1 MEAMNRQ
8 QRERVR
14 QLEREKALY
23 RYGSALERGDFA
35 VVSRVLEE
43 AEQDPVLERL
53 ILEVNGAYLTET
65 EGQEQTA
72 ESALREWRKQSK
84 ERLLAELQEGDV
96 RTGEVI
102 SICDFGA
109 FVDLGGADGLIHL
122 SELSWR
128 SVAHPS
134 EVVKVGDE
142 VEVYVLNVDRDRKRI
157 GLSLKR
163 LESDPWSLVAERYH
177 IGQLEEGEGEEE
189 ESPSFVEIPTTDL
202 RRDPVRMYLREI
214 GRVPLLDPVEEMWIA
229 MWISAAGHVVSAI
242 KATDPTRRTKEQKE
256 ALRHWLTELESHAQ
270 RTVRPAS
277 QIEPPPGILHADM
290 VAGLF
295 EKLGGDWAQLEGVSA
310 ALGQAPYDLLTPVA
324 PAIVASTYEA
334 ICDACLALEEATE
347 ELSLEPPSLT
357 PILREAGLLGLGR
370 ESSCYMRDY
379 LRRAVP
385 GKSEE
390 DESKR
395 RRLCGLLF
403 DLYRSLCVM
412 PRPTLGK
419 FGDHHQSQREC
430 PPRELF
436 LEQMTDLDQVI
447 QHLLVILKRAEDAR
461 QALVRANL
469 RLVVSVAKRYM
480 GRGINFLD
488 LIQEGNIGLLKAVE
502 KFDYTKG
509 YKFSTYATWWIRQS
523 ISRAIAD
530 LDHAAHISQMPILLE
545 TPRSGQKQSS
555 LDDLM
560 EEETLLRPTEG
571 TSGEQLR
578 DHVRDALDQLSQ
590 RERDVMEMRF
600 GLKDGQAYTL
610 EEVAQAF
617 GVTCERIR
625 QIEAKALRLLR
636 SFPSS
641 GRKPRDPSDE
651 CPHCRD

>member
-1 MEAMNRQ
+1 MTQTNAVGTEQDNTLA
-8 QRERVR
+8 
-14 QLEREKALY
+14 QLASRPQVQALIAQAAARKRLPYNELLAALPEDDFDENQVDAIY
-23 RYGSALERGDFA
+23 RHLIELGIEIPSD
-35 VVSRVLEE
+35 EE
-43 AEQDPVLERL
+43 AEEDP
-53 ILEVNGAYLTET
+53 ADTE
-65 EGQEQTA
+65 
-72 ESALREWRKQSK
+72 
-84 ERLLAELQEGDV
+84 LAEIEVEEEDKELDLELPPEKEGEQE
-96 RTGEVI
+96 
-102 SICDFGA
+102 
-109 FVDLGGADGLIHL
+109 
-122 SELSWR
+122 
-128 SVAHPS
+128 
-134 EVVKVGDE
+134 DE
-142 VEVYVLNVDRDRKRI
+142 V
-157 GLSLKR
+157 
-163 LESDPWSLVAERYH
+163 
-177 IGQLEEGEGEEE
+177 EEE
-189 ESPSFVEIPTTDL
+189 ESPSLVEIPTADL
-202 RRDPVRMYLREI
+202 TRDPVRMYLREI

-229 MWISAAGHVVSAI
+229 MRISAAGHVVSVI
-242 KATDPTRRTKEQKE
+242 RETDPARRTREQKE
-256 ALRHWLTELESHAQ
+256 ALRHWLAELENYAH

-277 QIEPPPGILHADM
+277 QIAPRPGVVHADM

-295 EKLGGDWAQLEGVSA
+295 EKLGGDWAQLERVSR
-310 ALGQAPYDLLTPVA
+310 ALGQTPYGLLLPVA
-324 PAIVASTYEA
+324 PAVIANTYEA
-334 ICDACLALEEATE
+334 ICEACRVVDETTE
-347 ELSLEPPSLT
+347 ELSLELPRLA

-370 ESSCYMRDY
+370 ESSSYMRDY
-379 LRRAVP
+379 LRRVIP
-385 GKSEE
+385 GESEQ
-390 DESKR
+390 DGR
-395 RRLCGLLF
+395 NHRRLRGLLF

-419 FGDHHQSQREC
+419 FGDHYQSQREC
-430 PPRELF
+430 PTRELF
-436 LEQMTDLDQVI
+436 LKQMTDLDQVI